1 MDMITLVG
9 FLAGGLT
16 TASFVPQVV
25 KTARTRSA
33 RDLSEA
39 MLLVFLA
46 GLCLWTFYGME
57 LGSAPIIAANIIT
70 ICLVGAILVM
80 KVKFRDRE
88 KECPPDKETRGDDLP

>member
-1 MDMITLVG
+1 MDTTTLIG

-16 TASFVPQVV
+16 TASFLPQVV

-33 RDLSEA
+33 RDLSGA

-46 GLCLWTFYGME
+46 GLALWTWYGVQV
-57 LGSAPIIAANIIT
+57 GSAPIIAANVIT
-70 ICLVGAILVM
+70 MGLVGAILVM

-88 KECPPDKETRGDDLP
+88 CDCILEHDGS

>member
-1 MDMITLVG
+1 MDLITLVG

-16 TASFVPQVV
+16 TASFLPQVV

-46 GLCLWTFYGME
+46 GLVLWTFYGMQV
-57 LGSAPIIAANIIT
+57 GSAPIIAANVIT
-70 ICLVGAILVM
+70 IGLVGAILVM

-88 KECPPDKETRGDDLP
+88 CECTLEHEPDR

>member
-1 MDMITLVG
+1 MDMITLIG

-33 RDLSEA
+33 RDISEA

-46 GLCLWTFYGME
+46 GLALWTLYGVQV
-57 LGSAPIIAANIIT
+57 GSLPIIAANVIT
-70 ICLVGAILVM
+70 IGLVGAILAM
-80 KVKFRDRE
+80 KVQFRNRE
-88 KECPPDKETRGDDLP
+88 CECTLEDDGS

>member
-1 MDMITLVG
+1 MDMITLIG

-16 TASFVPQVV
+16 TASFLPQVV

-46 GLCLWTFYGME
+46 GLVLWTFYGMQV
-57 LGSAPIIAANIIT
+57 GSAPIIAANVIT
-70 ICLVGAILVM
+70 IGLVGAILVM

-88 KECPPDKETRGDDLP
+88 CECTLEHEPDR

>member
-1 MDMITLVG
+1 MDMITLIG

-46 GLCLWTFYGME
+46 GLALWTFYGVQV
-57 LGSAPIIAANIIT
+57 GSLPIIAANVIT
-70 ICLVGAILVM
+70 IGLVGAILAM
-80 KVKFRDRE
+80 KVQFRNRE
-88 KECPPDKETRGDDLP
+88 CECTLEDDGS

>member
-1 MDMITLVG
+1 MDMITLIG

-33 RDLSEA
+33 RDISEA

-46 GLCLWTFYGME
+46 GLALWTFYGVQV
-57 LGSAPIIAANIIT
+57 GSLPIIAANVIT
-70 ICLVGAILVM
+70 IGLVGAILAM
-80 KVKFRDRE
+80 KVQFRNRE
-88 KECPPDKETRGDDLP
+88 CECTLEDDGS